1 METKKIET
9 FDELRENIS
18 LLETE
23 SDRTIYRI
31 SELKIDSIEEAIYHS
46 SVLFDVVSE
55 LEHCNNEK
63 QDRTGESFSFISE
76 ESIRELR
83 RKISFWNKEIEKE
96 LKRYEKIIVE
106 RVVKIPGWKV
116 LYPDWNKQI

>member
-1 METKKIET
+1 METKKNET
-9 FDELRENIS
+9 FDELRKNIS

-23 SDRTIYRI
+23 SDQTIYEI

-76 ESIRELR
+76 ESIKELR
-83 RKISFWNKEIEKE
+83 KKMSFQNREIEKE

-106 RVVKIPGWKV
+106 RVVEMFEEEE
-116 LYPDWNKQI
+116 